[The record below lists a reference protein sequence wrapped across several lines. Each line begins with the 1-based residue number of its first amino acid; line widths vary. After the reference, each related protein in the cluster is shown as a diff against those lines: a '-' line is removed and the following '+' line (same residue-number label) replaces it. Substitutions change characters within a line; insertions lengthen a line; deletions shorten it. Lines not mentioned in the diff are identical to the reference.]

1 MLSHIAMRLGMPQ
14 SWVTVL
20 TWINGDSG
28 VARTSSPFFMTML
41 MGSRQHAQYDSRRS
55 SLPSNGGMR
64 EMATDSM
71 AQPAYEWNLSSIH
84 TCTWLGKLLNG
95 SIFSML
101 KFWLV
106 WSTTTIFPSSS
117 SL

>member
-1 MLSHIAMRLGMPQ
+1 MLSHIDMRLGMPQ
-14 SWVTVL
+14 SYVTVL
-20 TWINGDSG
+20 TWMSG
-28 VARTSSPFFMTML
+28 ASGLAITSSPFLMMTVI
-41 MGSRQHAQYDSRRS
+41 GSRQHAQYDSRRR
-55 SLPSNGGMR
+55 SLFSNGGMR

-117 SL
+117 